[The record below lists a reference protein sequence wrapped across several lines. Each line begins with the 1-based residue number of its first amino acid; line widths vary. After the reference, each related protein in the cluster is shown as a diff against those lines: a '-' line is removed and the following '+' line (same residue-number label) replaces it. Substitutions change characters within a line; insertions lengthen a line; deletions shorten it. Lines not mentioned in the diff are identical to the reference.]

1 MTSAKRTEEGKERKG
16 KGEVA
21 ETSTYHATA
30 TQDGAHWVV
39 TVNDLPKGL
48 VGVTQGRTWSE
59 ARKMAVDVVAMLL
72 EVPDD
77 SFKVVMRPADPD
89 MANAI
94 ITAEEARKE
103 AELASKAAAEALAAA
118 ARILTAKATV
128 RDAGSML
135 GVSHQYIAKLAPKKG

>member
-1 MTSAKRTEEGKERKG
+1 MT
-16 KGEVA
+16 

-30 TQDGAHWVV
+30 TQDGAYWVV
-39 TVNDLPKGL
+39 TVNDLPEGL
-48 VGVTQGRTWSE
+48 VGITQGRTWNE

-89 MANAI
+89 MAKAI
-94 ITAEEARKE
+94 IAAEEARKE
-103 AELASKAAAEALAAA
+103 AELAGKAAAEALAAA

-135 GVSHQYIAKLAPKKG
+135 GISHQYIAKLAPKKG